1 MPELND
7 WDAYMDSP
15 KIAAFGKADSAD
27 FLVNHSFGEELRKS
41 STQELC
47 EFRRRCQEFMDR
59 LVEVILSLHLVS
71 AEFYQGIYC
80 FCPKLL
86 LEGDDRYIFGLY
98 AKLLRVLE
106 KSGWLITNVA
116 KASLEEFTS
125 YVVEVR
131 LRHRDSDRITAE
143 IVDIVIYLLA
153 DYGFLCRHNFV
164 RVLKLCSLV
173 AMRLPLK
180 LPVVDIDFS
189 DCSVPDLAVTT
200 ALKCVQ
206 SYVLS
211 PASKQIAFFT
221 TATMEAVRDSVAH
234 LPDFMTSVELDP
246 WKELACSDR
255 EEFILHYSGLFAGH
269 LCRKKKLAVDQA
281 GDKDKRRQSG
291 SDVASAPSSVRASPV
306 GNAAV

>member
-1 MPELND
+1 MNRSDYGFYSYSELCQFVYCLLSRTRRLSDMPELND
-7 WDAYMDSP
+7 WDAYLDSP

-27 FLVNHSFGEELRKS
+27 FLVNHSFGEELRRS

-47 EFRRRCQEFMDR
+47 EFRRRCQELMDR

-80 FCPKLL
+80 FCPELL
-86 LEGDDRYIFGLY
+86 LEGDDRYILGLY

-106 KSGWLITNVA
+106 KSGWLTTDVA
-116 KASLEEFTS
+116 KASLVEFTS

-131 LRHRDSDRITAE
+131 VRHRDSDRSAAE
-143 IVDIVIYLLA
+143 IVDIVPYILA
-153 DYGFLCRHNFV
+153 DYSFCCRHNLV
-164 RVLKLCSLV
+164 RVLELCSLV

-180 LPVVDIDFS
+180 LPVVDIDTS
-189 DCSVPDLAVTT
+189 DCSVPDLAVTA

-211 PASKQIAFFT
+211 PAYKQIAFFT

-234 LPDFMTSVELDP
+234 SRVFMTSVGLDP

-255 EEFILHYSGLFAGH
+255 EEVILHYSGLFAGQ
-269 LCRKKKLAVDQA
+269 LCRK
-281 GDKDKRRQSG
+281 
-291 SDVASAPSSVRASPV
+291 
-306 GNAAV
+306 